1 MKRNFLIAVAF
12 AATITVGAQ
21 NIAVVSPDNAT
32 KLYQTLDEAIS
43 EAAPKSIIYLPGG
56 GVTVS
61 DETMIDKRLTI
72 MGVSHRGDTD
82 NADGA
87 TVITGNLNFVGGSS
101 GSSVMGVYLS
111 GNVNIATE
119 TDSVT
124 DFTLRYCNVKSVQ
137 VKNSRSTGM
146 IVNQCYLR
154 GSSNFSNCNVRL
166 ANNIFASAQNIQGG
180 IIDHNI
186 ITSSSYYWTG
196 NYGGNCEFT
205 LWGVSNTTLT
215 NNFLLYY
222 RNHNDWCKFENCHI
236 SNNCI
241 GTGSWGEN
249 PVKLDEDKN
258 WNDVFKT
265 YYDDASKR
273 VSISS
278 DYHLISAWGKGA
290 ASDGTDIGIYGGAK
304 GEASFKDKA
313 LAPIPRIVSKEV
325 DEQTDG
331 TGKLKIKVKVVAQ

>member
-21 NIAVVSPDNAT
+21 NSAVVSPDNAT

-180 IIDHNI
+180 IIW
-186 ITSSSYYWTG
+186 SY
-196 NYGGNCEFT
+196 
-205 LWGVSNTTLT
+205 
-215 NNFLLYY
+215 
-222 RNHNDWCKFENCHI
+222 
-236 SNNCI
+236 
-241 GTGSWGEN
+241 
-249 PVKLDEDKN
+249 
-258 WNDVFKT
+258 FK
-265 YYDDASKR
+265 
-273 VSISS
+273 
-278 DYHLISAWGKGA
+278 
-290 ASDGTDIGIYGGAK
+290 
-304 GEASFKDKA
+304 
-313 LAPIPRIVSKEV
+313 
-325 DEQTDG
+325 
-331 TGKLKIKVKVVAQ
+331 